1 MYFES
6 QTLRQLPMQHT
17 TRDVI
22 VALAVVVSLILLL
35 SMCDHYIKSRTIG
48 SDTTVIERKVI
59 LPPDT
64 VFVDK
69 VQARIVYKKLYVYDT
84 LTNTEYAID
93 TVLTTKPFVAYMDTT
108 VDCKKLKLEYH
119 NTENTFRN
127 LNIVSCPD
135 TVLVSDTTITS
146 TASPDFMQALQYIGI
161 GFLGGFVT
169 GIIVNP

>member
-69 VQARIVYKKLYVYDT
+69 IQGRIVYKKLLVHDT
-84 LTNTEYAID
+84 LTNTEYLVD
-93 TVLTTKPFVAYMDTT
+93 TVIATKPFVTYVDTT
-108 VDCKKLKLEYH
+108 VGCNSLKLEYH
-119 NTENTFRN
+119 YPENTFKN
-127 LNIVSCPD
+127 LLVATCPD
-135 TVLVSDTTITS
+135 TVTVKDTVIKS
-146 TASPDFMQALQYIGI
+146 TMLNSQQAATYATF
-161 GFLGGFVT
+161 GFVGGFILGVLSK
-169 GIIVNP
+169 